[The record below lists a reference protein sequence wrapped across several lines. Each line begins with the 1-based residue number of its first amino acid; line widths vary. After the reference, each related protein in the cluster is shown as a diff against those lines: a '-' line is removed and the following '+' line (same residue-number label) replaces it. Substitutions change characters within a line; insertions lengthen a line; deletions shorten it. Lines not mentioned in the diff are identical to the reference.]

1 MAVKVW
7 FVYWSEREETYEGEW
22 TDWVNHGDPWKIFF
36 SHEDA
41 VDYIVKRVAKACDKM
56 KGSVM
61 HHETC
66 PADGW
71 LYYKWEEVD
80 DGITKQHTMQ
90 IEGHGRYVE

>member
-7 FVYWSEREETYEGEW
+7 FVYWSEREETMEGNW
-22 TDWVNHGDPWKIFF
+22 TDWKNNGDPWKIFF

-56 KGSVM
+56 NGSVIR
-61 HHETC
+61 HDVC
-66 PADGW
+66 SSDGW
-71 LYYKWEEVD
+71 FYYKWEEII

-90 IEGHGRYVE
+90 IEGDGRYVE